1 MNCCRIQFYRIV
13 SLLFISVIRSFYLSA
28 LLCPLSVSLWPSHPL
43 IYLPFPYFRSYL
55 FILSILFCPSLALP
69 LWCECF
75 SVPLTCWITCK
86 CVSHRH
92 QGLALGSLSQ
102 AEGITLTFRAGR
114 RRSSSLMCWRE
125 AQPRACCS
133 KADLIPSL
141 PGLFTRM
148 PIHFQFNSWIWFEVD
163 EFDKIEWNVNNINI
177 EFLIKHKQ

>member
-28 LLCPLSVSLWPSHPL
+28 LLCPLSVSVWPSQPL
-43 IYLPFPYFRSYL
+43 IYLPPHASDLIFSFSV
-55 FILSILFCPSLALP
+55 LFCPSPALP

-75 SVPLTCWITCK
+75 SVPLTCWVTCK

-92 QGLALGSLSQ
+92 QGLASGSLSQ

-114 RRSSSLMCWRE
+114 RPSSSLMCWRE

-133 KADLIPSL
+133 KADLLPSL
-141 PGLFTRM
+141 LGYLPEC
-148 PIHFQFNSWIWFEVD
+148 QFK
-163 EFDKIEWNVNNINI
+163 FDLK
-177 EFLIKHKQ
+177 